1 VGTVN
6 LKFIKQ
12 RRQELKVSQEEMSDY
27 LGFGGRSSYG
37 PYELGNASFKAE
49 HLPKLCQI
57 LKCSITELYKEGTPL
72 RSRKERELLD
82 AFQHIKELWEEE
94 TE

>member
-1 VGTVN
+1 MGAVN
-6 LKFIKQ
+6 LKFIKH
-12 RRQELKVSQEEMSDY
+12 RRQELKISQEEMSDY

-57 LKCSITELYKEGTPL
+57 LKCSIKELYKEGTPL
-72 RSRKERELLD
+72 KSYTFDEMLEAVK
-82 AFQHIKELWEEE
+82 QIIKEDV